1 MKKEIHLLCGDLL
14 EKKRKDQN
22 LELKALSDSAASD
35 TKSSMGDKYETGRE
49 MINLEKS
56 KIAEQISNTAKMI
69 LALNSIDLEKKMS
82 VGQLGALIS
91 TESNHYYVSVSLG
104 ELNLNGEQ
112 VYAVSPVSPIGR
124 SLLNKKIGDSF
135 NMGPKSFEII
145 AIE

>member
-1 MKKEIHLLCGDLL
+1 
-14 EKKRKDQN
+14 
-22 LELKALSDSAASD
+22 
-35 TKSSMGDKYETGRE
+35 MGDKYETGRE

-124 SLLNKKIGDSF
+124 SLLDKKIGDSF
-135 NMGPKSFEII
+135 NMEPQII
-145 AIE
+145 RNNCY

>member
-1 MKKEIHLLCGDLL
+1 MCGDLL

-124 SLLNKKIGDSF
+124 SLLDKKIGDSF